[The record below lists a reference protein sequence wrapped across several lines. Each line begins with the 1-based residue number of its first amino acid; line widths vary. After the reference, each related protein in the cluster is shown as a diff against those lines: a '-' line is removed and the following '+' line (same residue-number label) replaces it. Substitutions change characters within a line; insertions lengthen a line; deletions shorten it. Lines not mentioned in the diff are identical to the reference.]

1 MTGQGFWET
10 SLNWVAENAPAIYA
24 GLAAIGV
31 SSMMSIRD
39 GKPKKY
45 TITSAIVC
53 GIIGM
58 SLSGLMTHVGL
69 PSNAAS
75 LVGGIVGFLGADKL
89 RDLANSL
96 VHRRSCGPHQEESN
110 NEENQ

>member
-1 MTGQGFWET
+1 MNGQGFWEI
-10 SLNWVAENAPAIYA
+10 SLKWIAENAPAIYA

-31 SSMMSIRD
+31 SSMMSIKD

-58 SLSGLMTHVGL
+58 SLSGLMTHFGL
-69 PSNAAS
+69 PANASS
-75 LVGGIVGFLGADKL
+75 LVGGVVGFLGADKL
-89 RDLANSL
+89 RDMANTL
-96 VHRRSCGPHQEESN
+96 VNRRVSGPQQGDNN
-110 NEENQ
+110 NENQ